1 MLIGY
6 ITFCK
11 CQVRV
16 LHPVKWLQ
24 PRAKYRKRAEM
35 IPFNSAYPDNCR
47 KVQSSIQ
54 YTAHKKKYKRAAALS
69 EIRKVRSSI

>member
-1 MLIGY
+1 MFIGY
-6 ITFCK
+6 ITFSK

-24 PRAKYRKRAEM
+24 PRAKHRKRAEM
-35 IPFNSAYPDNCR
+35 IPLDSALYQDNCR

-54 YTAHKKKYKRAAALS
+54 YTAHKKKL
-69 EIRKVRSSI
+69 